1 MSKIIWRERFIA
13 AAIHF
18 FFTALVSGLA
28 AVLIFRVWFPDGLAS
43 LIGGGTLFLIMTACD
58 VVLGPMLSLVIYS
71 SAKSK
76 RALIIDYTII
86 GLLQLAALG
95 YGVWT
100 MSVSR
105 PLFVAF
111 DVRRIEIVTALELD
125 DAELAQGV
133 EPRFRERSL
142 GGPTLVSMQRPEN
155 VKERSDLVLAEFN
168 GRGAYL
174 SPKYYRDYETQL
186 DEIRQNE
193 RSIDELIERNP
204 AKEGEIRKAIEAA
217 GKSASD
223 LRWMHAH
230 HRFGFGVALFDAT
243 THRPIRFVPIDAD

>member
-1 MSKIIWRERFIA
+1 MWRERFVA

-28 AVLIFRVWFPDGLAS
+28 AVLIFRVWFPDGLSS
-43 LIGGGTLFLIMTACD
+43 LIGGGTLFLIMMGCD

-76 RALIIDYTII
+76 RSLITDYTII
-86 GLLQLAALG
+86 GVLQLAALG
-95 YGVWT
+95 YGVWA

-133 EPRFRERSL
+133 ESRFRERSF
-142 GGPTLVSMQRPEN
+142 GGPILVSMQRPEN
-155 VKERSDLVLAEFN
+155 VRERSDLVLAEFN

-174 SPKYYRDYETQL
+174 SPKYYRDYDTKL
-186 DEIRQNE
+186 DEIRENE
-193 RSIDELIERNP
+193 GSIDELIARNRD
-204 AKEGEIRKAIEAA
+204 KEAVIRKGVDATGKPAA
-217 GKSASD
+217 E

-230 HRFGFGVALFDAT
+230 HRFGFGVALIDAT
-243 THRPIRFVPIDAD
+243 THRPVRFIPVDAE